1 MGPSV
6 RPSVGEL
13 IERNAVFRP
22 MNAHTN
28 GLVRLGLAS
37 LTLLLVACSQV
48 PGASPTPSPSPA
60 PSPTPSPVPPVGLTG
75 RIFLSTGVT
84 IDGQP
89 FALVAGTRIRLV
101 FDNGTLSASAGC
113 NIIGGDLDI
122 DGDTL
127 HFSGA
132 SMTEMGC
139 DAPRHAQ
146 DDWLVTFLSSSP
158 TFVLD
163 GFDLKLTSGTTV
175 VTLLDRE
182 IAEPDQQLVGPT
194 WSLASCIDGDVVSSV
209 PMGIGA
215 AITFN
220 DDGTFSANF
229 GCNSGGGSYAIDGD
243 SITFSDVIMTKMA
256 CGGAA
261 GQVESAVLM
270 VIGAEGPITFTIDAD
285 SLTLMAGPLGLQFA
299 AATDLPLNQ

>member
-1 MGPSV
+1 V
-6 RPSVGEL
+6 
-13 IERNAVFRP
+13 
-22 MNAHTN
+22 
-28 GLVRLGLAS
+28 
-37 LTLLLVACSQV
+37 
-48 PGASPTPSPSPA
+48 
-60 PSPTPSPVPPVGLTG
+60 
-75 RIFLSTGVT
+75 FLSTNVT
-84 IDGQP
+84 VDGAP
-89 FALVAGTRIRLV
+89 FALVDGTRIRLV

-127 HFSGA
+127 RFSGA

-139 DAPRHAQ
+139 DQPRHAQ
-146 DDWLVTFLSSSP
+146 DDWLVTFLSSNP

-163 GFDLKLTSGTTV
+163 GFDLTLTSGTTV

-182 IAEPDQQLVGPT
+182 IAEPDQPLTNIT
-194 WSLASCIDGDVVSSV
+194 WGLASFIDGDSVSSV
-209 PMGIGA
+209 PAGISA
-215 AITFN
+215 QFTFA

-243 SITFSDVIMTKMA
+243 TITFSDVVMTKMA

-261 GQVESAVLM
+261 GQVEEAVLT
-270 VIGAEGPITFTIDAD
+270 VIGSEGPITFAIDAD
-285 SLTLMAGPLGLQFA
+285 LLTLMAGSIGLQLS